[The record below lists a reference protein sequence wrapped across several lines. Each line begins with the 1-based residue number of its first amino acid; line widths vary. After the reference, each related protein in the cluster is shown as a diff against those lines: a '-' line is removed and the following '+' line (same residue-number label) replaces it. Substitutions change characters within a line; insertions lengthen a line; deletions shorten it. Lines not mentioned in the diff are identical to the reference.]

1 MSACAVVA
9 EPQLASPELALVD
22 PALAAELRRELR
34 PSEGVRHLPRA
45 RVEEVPVAI
54 EASMLEEPIVP
65 DAPYVEQGAEHFQDD
80 DYALAFVEEAGAQ
93 ETPAATAASAPSSH
107 YPVLPAPELDDA
119 NGTDVA
125 LRQIR
130 ARLTEEMP
138 ACEPKAPPP
147 VHDRVGG
154 KRGLCARDPRTRH
167 SVAGGRLPDPARL
180 LSCPRETPLRSRKAW
195 SHSTRAWVTRTG
207 VSRRVVAYSV
217 RAWISPTRWWLL
229 LACMARVAI
238 ARED

>member
-119 NGTDVA
+119 NGTDAA

-130 ARLTEEMP
+130 ARLTEEVP
-138 ACEPKAPPP
+138 ARERRLRRRFTIA
-147 VHDRVGG
+147 
-154 KRGLCARDPRTRH
+154 
-167 SVAGGRLPDPARL
+167 SVASAVYALVILALDIQLQVADFPTLP
-180 LSCPRETPLRSRKAW
+180 
-195 SHSTRAWVTRTG
+195 G
-207 VSRRVVAYSV
+207 F
-217 RAWISPTRWWLL
+217 
-229 LACMARVAI
+229 
-238 ARED
+238 